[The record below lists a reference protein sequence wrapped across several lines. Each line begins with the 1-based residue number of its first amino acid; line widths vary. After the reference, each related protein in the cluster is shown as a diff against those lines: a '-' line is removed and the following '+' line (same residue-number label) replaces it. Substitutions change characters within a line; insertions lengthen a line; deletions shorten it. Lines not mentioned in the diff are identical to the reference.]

1 MSARTHKSAD
11 FVLDELG
18 IVEPNDIQ
26 IEAIAE
32 YCDATIVYECL
43 TGCEARI
50 LGSGDRAII
59 TINKRSSRAR
69 QRFSAAHELGHW
81 MYDRGRIAFACTEA
95 KLVRGWDD
103 GNPERR
109 ANRYAADLLL
119 PRNMFVPRARNCPIN
134 HESVAELA
142 RAFETSLTAT
152 AIRLV
157 ELGSYPSMLVCSDT
171 DGRKWFSRSPIV
183 PRTLM
188 PRQVPGKG
196 SLAAALLSGTT
207 RPSGPE
213 EVDADEWIDH
223 PDAHRY
229 CLREDSVR
237 VTEGLVLTL
246 LWWRDER
253 QILDLEDNDGE

>member
-1 MSARTHKSAD
+1 MSTRTHKSAD
-11 FVLDELG
+11 SLLDELG
-18 IVEPNDIQ
+18 IAEPDEIQ

-32 YCDATIVYECL
+32 YCDATIVYELL

-50 LGSGDRAII
+50 LGSWDRAII
-59 TINKRSSRAR
+59 TVNQRSSRAR

-95 KLVRGWDD
+95 KLIRGWDD
-103 GNPERR
+103 ANPERR
-109 ANRYAADLLL
+109 ANRYAAELLL
-119 PRNMFVPRARNCPIN
+119 PRNMFVARARNCPIT
-134 HESVAELA
+134 HESAARLA
-142 RAFETSLTAT
+142 REFETSLTAT

-157 ELGSYPSMLVCSDT
+157 ELGSYPSMVVCNDT

-188 PRQVPGKG
+188 PRPMPGKG
-196 SLAAALLSGTT
+196 SLAAALLSGAM
-207 RPSGPE
+207 RSSGPE
-213 EVDADEWIDH
+213 DVDADEWISH

-229 CLREDSVR
+229 CLHEDSVR

-253 QILDLEDNDGE
+253 QILDLEDDDDE